1 MQNFVAQQMRR
12 FGLAP
17 KNKEKVRTQ
26 TPSRPDLGGNAPLS
40 HMEIDGRWSYSTL
53 QYPLDIQ
60 SRSDLGHYMMFY
72 INVPNHNDSKFGNQ
86 ASDSNVYGV
95 GTANIGGESYM
106 RDGETVTTAR
116 DPLQLALSNGTS
128 ESTNS
133 GTSGYNK
140 QGRSWKAGETNKVIA
155 RQTHQGTASKAMG
168 QKARLKRTNDAI
180 VLYMPPQI
188 VMNTMATYKESELGT
203 SFGMGLDAVEGN
215 RAAQL
220 QGGSTAAG
228 IQGFKDVMKIGAEQ
242 AKKLAKDAFAQSGND
257 VIGGMQKMDNLA
269 TNNFMEVMFGG
280 VGFRKFSYTW
290 KFSPKTPQESAE
302 IDKIIRT
309 FRFHMLPEKKGESLG
324 RYYILP
330 SEFDIFYMFRG
341 EENTWFNKISTCV
354 LVNADVNYAPNGYQ
368 TFRPH
373 EGRNGAPP
381 TEIDFKLDFME
392 TRLITKEDVLD
403 GY

>member
-1 MQNFVAQQMRR
+1 MQNFVAQSMRR

-17 KNKEKVRTQ
+17 KNKETVRTQ
-26 TPSRPDLGGNAPLS
+26 SPSRPDLVGNAPLA

-72 INVPNHNDSKFGNQ
+72 INVPVETKYENQ
-86 ASDSNVYGV
+86 ASDGIYSV
-95 GTANIGGESYM
+95 GTANKGGDSYI
-106 RDGETVTTAR
+106 RDGETVVTAR
-116 DPLQLALSNGTS
+116 DPQQLALSKGTS
-128 ESTNS
+128 ESTSS

-140 QGRSWKAGETNKVIA
+140 QGRSWKPGDTDKVIA
-155 RQTHQGTASKAMG
+155 RPTHQGTAAGLFNK
-168 QKARLKRTNDAI
+168 KRLKRTNDAI
-180 VLYMPPQI
+180 VLYMPPQV
-188 VMNTMATYKESELGT
+188 VMNTMASYKESEIGT
-203 SFGMGLDAVEGN
+203 SLGMGLDAIESN

-220 QGGSTAAG
+220 QGGSEAAG

-242 AKKLAKDAFAQSGND
+242 AKKLAKQAFAQSGND
-257 VIGGMQKMDNLA
+257 VIGAQQKMDNLA
-269 TNNFMEVMFGG
+269 TNNFMEVMFSG

-290 KFSPKTPQESAE
+290 KLSPKTPQESAE
-302 IDKIIRT
+302 IDKIVRT
-309 FRFHMLPEKKGESLG
+309 FRFHMLPEKKGKSLG

-381 TEIDFKLDFME
+381 TEIDLKLDFME
-392 TRLITKEDVLD
+392 TKLITKEDVLE

>member
-17 KNKEKVRTQ
+17 KNKEAVRTQ
-26 TPSRPDLGGNAPLS
+26 SPARENNIGNAPLA

-72 INVPNHNDSKFGNQ
+72 INVPVETAHSANTTTGRGEYSIGERSKYSGSDKFNQ
-86 ASDSNVYGV
+86 V
-95 GTANIGGESYM
+95 
-106 RDGETVTTAR
+106 R
-116 DPLQLALSNGTS
+116 DPTQLALSQNRGTS
-128 ESTNS
+128 TKS
-133 GTSGYNK
+133 GNSGYNES
-140 QGRSWKAGETNKVIA
+140 GRSWKPGETDKVIE
-155 RQTHQGTASKAMG
+155 RPTHQGTAAGLFNKE
-168 QKARLKRTNDAI
+168 RLKRTNDAI
-180 VLYMPPQI
+180 VLYMPPQV

-203 SFGMGLDAVEGN
+203 TLGMGLDAIEGN

-220 QGGSTAAG
+220 QGGASAAG
-228 IQGFKDVMKIGAEQ
+228 IQSFKDVMKIGAEQ

-257 VIGGMQKMDNLA
+257 VIGAQQKMDNLA
-269 TNNFMEVMFGG
+269 SNNFMEVMFGG

-302 IDKIIRT
+302 VDKIIRT
-309 FRFHMLPEKKGESLG
+309 FRFHMLPEKKKGTLG
-324 RYYILP
+324 RYYVLP

-354 LVNADVNYAPNGYQ
+354 LINADVNYSPNGYQ

-392 TRLITKEDVLD
+392 TKLITKEDVLD
-403 GY
+403 GF

>member
-17 KNKEKVRTQ
+17 KNKEAVRTQ
-26 TPSRPDLGGNAPLS
+26 SPARENNIGNAPLA

-72 INVPNHNDSKFGNQ
+72 INVPTETKYENQ
-86 ASDSNVYGV
+86 ASQGTYSV
-95 GTANIGGESYM
+95 GTADKGGQQATSYGGLSM
-106 RDGETVTTAR
+106 GSATKR
-116 DPLQLALSNGTS
+116 DPLQLALSENRGTS
-128 ESTNS
+128 TKS
-133 GTSGYNK
+133 GNSGYNES
-140 QGRSWKAGETNKVIA
+140 GRSWKPGETDKVIS
-155 RQTHQGTASKAMG
+155 RPTHQGTAAGLFNK
-168 QKARLKRTNDAI
+168 KRLQRTNDAI

-203 SFGMGLDAVEGN
+203 TLGMGLDAIEGN
-215 RAAQL
+215 RSAQL
-220 QGGSTAAG
+220 QGGAAAAG

-257 VIGGMQKMDNLA
+257 VIGAQQKMDNLA
-269 TNNFMEVMFGG
+269 SNNFMEVMFGG

-302 IDKIIRT
+302 VDKIIRT
-309 FRFHMLPEKKGESLG
+309 FRFHMLPEKKKGTLG
-324 RYYILP
+324 RYYVLP

-354 LVNADVNYAPNGYQ
+354 LINADVNYAPNGYQ

-392 TRLITKEDVLD
+392 TKLITKEDVLD
-403 GY
+403 GF

>member
-17 KNKEKVRTQ
+17 KNKDAVRTQ
-26 TPSRPDLGGNAPLS
+26 SPARESKVGNAPLA

-72 INVPNHNDSKFGNQ
+72 INVPNETKYENQ
-86 ASDSNVYGV
+86 ASSSKTYGV
-95 GTANIGGESYM
+95 GTRNIGGQVSAGGQSL
-106 RDGETVTTAR
+106 RAR
-116 DPLQLALSNGTS
+116 DPLQQALENRTS
-128 ESTNS
+128 ASKDS
-133 GTSGYNK
+133 GDGGYNE
-140 QGRSWKAGETNKVIA
+140 QGRSWKPGETDKVIA
-155 RQTHQGTASKAMG
+155 RPTHQGTASKLFG
-168 QKARLKRTNDAI
+168 QTNRLRRTNDAI

-203 SFGMGLDAVEGN
+203 SLGMGLEAVETN
-215 RAAQL
+215 RSAQL
-220 QGGSTAAG
+220 QGGASAAG

-257 VIGGMQKMDNLA
+257 VIGAQQKMQNLA
-269 TNNFMEVMFGG
+269 SNNFMEVMFGG

-290 KFSPKTPQESAE
+290 KFSPKTPQESDE

-309 FRFHMLPEKKGESLG
+309 FRFHMLPEKKKGTLG
-324 RYYILP
+324 RYYVLP

-392 TRLITKEDVLD
+392 TKLITKEDVLD
-403 GY
+403 GF

>member
-17 KNKEKVRTQ
+17 KNKEAVRTQ
-26 TPSRPDLGGNAPLS
+26 TPSRDSKVGNAPLA

-60 SRSDLGHYMMFY
+60 ARSDLGHYMMFY
-72 INVPNHNDSKFGNQ
+72 INVPNETEYKNQ
-86 ASDSNVYGV
+86 ASSSKTYGV
-95 GTANIGGESYM
+95 GTADIGGREGAMFSS
-106 RDGETVTTAR
+106 RR
-116 DPLQLALSNGTS
+116 DPLQDALRKRTSASKDNGDD
-128 ESTNS
+128 
-133 GTSGYNK
+133 GYDE
-140 QGRSWKAGETNKVIA
+140 QGRSWKPGKTDKVIA
-155 RQTHQGTASKAMG
+155 RPTHQGTASKLFG
-168 QKARLKRTNDAI
+168 QTNRLRRTNDAI

-203 SFGMGLDAVEGN
+203 SLGMGLEAVETN
-215 RAAQL
+215 RSAQL
-220 QGGSTAAG
+220 QGGASAAG

-257 VIGGMQKMDNLA
+257 VIGAQQKMQNLA
-269 TNNFMEVMFGG
+269 SNNFMEVMFGG

-290 KFSPKTPQESAE
+290 KFSPKTPQESE
-302 IDKIIRT
+302 EVDKIIRT
-309 FRFHMLPEKKGESLG
+309 FRFHMLPEKKKGTLG

-354 LVNADVNYAPNGYQ
+354 LINADVNYSPNGYQ

-373 EGRNGAPP
+373 ENRNGAPP

-392 TRLITKEDVLD
+392 TKLITKEDVLD
-403 GY
+403 GF